1 MRYVLTVWTL
11 LFAALLSGIVAADDA
26 PMITYESV
34 GRSFYAEQP
43 EAGSKRLQDLAATIK
58 AAAEDDGT
66 LRQELIANKD
76 ELPPPILYLLAELTF
91 PHDPA
96 EAVQWYWLGHI
107 RARLDAVLC
116 ADTTAAQG
124 VLYLPGFARSVY
136 AYTQAN
142 PKEAGEIGLQ
152 VMARDDLKA
161 SKASPMWICA
171 HGVKAMNKA
180 VQKHLGANPAI
191 PAPKETPWLNEK
203 EKVVELYA
211 QILDGSR
218 EMFEKL
224 TQPTD
229 EQLTMKLMD
238 APTVPGTEGRNIRN
252 VFWSLQDDILLIEE
266 FKFTEPAHL
275 LLATG
280 DGVET
285 LQTDLYASTFCL
297 AGNFMSYQPNDEVKV
312 QPYTHKGPR
321 ELRIKEGSF
330 KGKGRIYS
338 IEYSDRDVSRGGFHM
353 RPAETPIFSRIGQSS
368 LTCQWIKTPD
378 DGNVPLNANYL
389 MDLGDGRGYL
399 ESVDGGTYLH
409 TSLDGKAVQISDT
422 KFPLRCMKYVPFLD
436 AIQMVACPQFYV
448 GRNGDAINRDLMN
461 VSLLR
466 LTGGEPEI
474 ETRPFSEIPGE
485 RGATQTLLTKRGV
498 VRLMPRRNTVVGD
511 KPGGLYLLENND
523 WVKIWEGYPLT
534 GDVSATGCKI
544 AFTSVS
550 HPNRMYQPK
559 EVRTIDLCESW
570 EER

>member
-1 MRYVLTVWTL
+1 MI
-11 LFAALLSGIVAADDA
+11 AALLSGKAAADDTQ
-26 PMITYESV
+26 MITYESV
-34 GRSFYAEQP
+34 GRSFYAEPDPNSAAWLQGL
-43 EAGSKRLQDLAATIK
+43 AKRLDTTSDNDKI
-58 AAAEDDGT
+58 
-66 LRQELIANKD
+66 LRQELIASKD
-76 ELPPPILYLLAELTF
+76 ELPPTILYILAELTF
-91 PHDPA
+91 PQDSA
-96 EAVQWYWLGHI
+96 EAMQWYWLGHI
-107 RARLDAVLC
+107 RARMDAALC
-116 ADTTAAQG
+116 SDTTSAQG
-124 VLYLPGFARSVY
+124 IGFLPVFAQSVFKHI
-136 AYTQAN
+136 QAN
-142 PKEAGEIGLQ
+142 PKEAGEIGLKVLQ
-152 VMARDDLKA
+152 REDLTS
-161 SKASPMWICA
+161 SKASPAWICS
-171 HGVKAMNKA
+171 HGIRAMQKAIRKEMGDKSS
-180 VQKHLGANPAI
+180 I
-191 PAPKETPWLNEK
+191 PAPANIPWLNGE
-203 EKVVELYA
+203 EKVAESYA
-211 QILDGSR
+211 KILDGNR

-229 EQLTMKLMD
+229 EQLSMMPMD
-238 APTVPGTEGRNIRN
+238 APIVPGTEGRNIRN

-266 FKFTEPAHL
+266 FKVTEPAHL

-285 LQTDLYASTFCL
+285 LQTDLYATTFCL
-297 AGNFMSYQPNDEVKV
+297 AGNFMSYQPHDEVKV
-312 QPYTHKGPR
+312 QPYTGKGPR

-338 IEYSDRDVSRGGFHM
+338 IEYSDRDAARGGFHM
-353 RPAETPIFSRIGQSS
+353 SPAETPIFSRVGQSS

-389 MDLGDGRGYL
+389 MDLGHGRGYL

-436 AIQMVACPQFYV
+436 AIQMVACPQSYV

-466 LTGGEPEI
+466 FTDGEPEI

-550 HPNRMYQPK
+550 HPHRMYLPK